1 MLNFRIHSFLEV
13 YRLRSF
19 SRAAEKLCLTQPA
32 VSQHIKYLEEDFGRA
47 LFIVRGRDVLPTP
60 EAEILY
66 RYAETVE
73 ADARRTRE
81 RITAEHSGYRFR
93 FGATRTIGEFV
104 LPACI
109 AAWLA
114 EHPQSEISMVVDNS
128 EALFA
133 ALHAGSLDFVFI
145 EGIFS
150 RDDYNASTLV
160 RDRMIPVCASG
171 SRFAS
176 RSAPSGPVDWS
187 ALFNE
192 TIIVRE
198 KGSGSRL
205 LIEQAL
211 AADNLS
217 LDSFRSVLEIGNIGA
232 IKELVRRNIGIS
244 FLYER
249 SVSEDLQRG
258 ILDSIN
264 LGNFNVSHDYSFVCL
279 KNSVFE
285 SENEAFLNFCRSYV

>member
-1 MLNFRIHSFLEV
+1 MLNFRLHSFLEV
-13 YRLRSF
+13 YRSRSF

-32 VSQHIKYLEEDFGRA
+32 VSQHIKYLEDDFGCE
-47 LFIVRGRDVLPTP
+47 LFIVRGRDISPTH

-81 RITAEHSGYRFR
+81 LIMAGQTGRRFC

-104 LPACI
+104 LPSCI

-114 EHPQSEISMVVDNS
+114 EHPQTEISMVVDNS

-133 ALHAGSLDFVFI
+133 SLHSGLLDFVFI
-145 EGIFS
+145 EGVFN
-150 RDDYNASTLV
+150 RDDYSAHTLV
-160 RDRMIPVCASG
+160 RDRMIPVCAPG
-171 SRFAS
+171 HRLAS
-176 RSAPSGPVDWS
+176 RTARSGQSDWP
-187 ALFNE
+187 ALFGE

-198 KGSGSRL
+198 RGSGSRL
-205 LIEQAL
+205 LLEQAL
-211 AADNLS
+211 AAENLS

-232 IKELVRRNIGIS
+232 IKELVRRNVGIA
-244 FLYER
+244 FLYQR
-249 SVSEDLQRG
+249 SVDLDLQSNN
-258 ILDSIN
+258 LDLVN
-264 LGNFNVSHDYSFVCL
+264 LSSVDISHDYSFVCL

-285 SENEAFLNFCRSYV
+285 SEYVAFLDFCRSFA